1 MTEPGLTEE
10 DLERIREAVESDAY
24 SMAETLTDN
33 SKRNP
38 NFATHEV
45 GGRECALIRCMRGC
59 GKSNREIIDATG
71 FCEKTVRLHA
81 TGRCSHSEPVPAPPT
96 VLREGPHTEGIDH
109 EKTRE
114 RRREWREEK
123 TVAPG
128 AARQVMTDGG
138 TGTCAFCPNERRTS
152 VWVSI
157 RDEDASEVAVCVDC
171 FESAK
176 AATQEAMTDGDDSL
190 PNLRDELPE
199 EWRDKAEENVE
210 EWGTQTPAEI
220 LLAMQEELGE
230 LTQAVLEAD
239 YESEPA
245 ERAEDELDDLGALL
259 FQLDDALA
267 DYFYEIH
274 DERDGELATDGGHE
288 RPKFAGHGLRNH
300 GSLNYDYYSCPSCD
314 ETIATLCDCPECGWY
329 DEDLWRE
336 AIREAVQVHGDVWT
350 GDVSVETATDG
361 GRAEL
366 PHRGTSH
373 YNDDSDEDDCRDLTG
388 ETVRA
393 PAISEGVEFE
403 VVDDL
408 GDVLH
413 LKDSIGHYPHV
424 RRDAV
429 EVSQ

>member
-1 MTEPGLTEE
+1 
-10 DLERIREAVESDAY
+10 
-24 SMAETLTDN
+24 
-33 SKRNP
+33 
-38 NFATHEV
+38 
-45 GGRECALIRCMRGC
+45 
-59 GKSNREIIDATG
+59 
-71 FCEKTVRLHA
+71 
-81 TGRCSHSEPVPAPPT
+81 
-96 VLREGPHTEGIDH
+96 
-109 EKTRE
+109 
-114 RRREWREEK
+114 
-123 TVAPG
+123 
-128 AARQVMTDGG
+128 MTDGG

-373 YNDDSDEDDCRDLTG
+373 YNDDSDEDD
-388 ETVRA
+388 ETVYERA
-393 PAISEGVEFE
+393 DKVVRRCRGDLNKYCAWSMSYEGDELDAILKDNGCIDADAVDRRCPLCGGPVGEDYFGLDAREGVP
-403 VVDDL
+403 
-408 GDVLH
+408 
-413 LKDSIGHYPHV
+413 K
-424 RRDAV
+424 
-429 EVSQ
+429 